1 MRTQF
6 IGLRKKDKNMNM
18 YKIPFIFAI
27 FIFLVVGCS
36 SEEICKESD
45 LVLINTKIYTANP
58 EEPDAEALAIKNGKF
73 SFIGSNSEAENFNC
87 GETKVLDLE
96 GSFVYPGFIDAH
108 AHLKGI
114 GYREMNLNLQGAESL
129 KSMLTQVTIH
139 SNKIQPGD
147 WVIGR
152 GWIEKKWPEGRFPT
166 LEELNAISSDK
177 PIALERAD
185 GHAIIVNSLAMKLA
199 GIDRNTPNPIGGKID
214 KDING
219 EPNGVLIDKAS
230 LLVESIIPKRTRA
243 DEKKAL
249 REGLYRTAKMGWT
262 QLQDA
267 GSPLSDLELLREIKS
282 EENLPVRIH
291 MYISDGEDAIKFIDS
306 GPYLDPEHILTARG
320 VKLYAD
326 GAIGSRGAAFFT
338 KYDDYET
345 KGFLIFQKEE
355 TMPKLIKA
363 LVNGIQ
369 IQTHAIGDLAN
380 SVTLDW
386 YQEAFK
392 AVSDANRMIIEP
404 RWRIEHSQNILPK
417 DQQRFADMKVI
428 ASMQPSHAIGDLHFA
443 HKRLGLDRLNNAYT
457 WRSLID
463 LGVVI
468 AGGSDAPVEIGDP
481 RIEFKAAIGRKDL
494 DGYYQDYWNLEESV
508 SREEALYMFTKW
520 AAYSVFEED
529 IKGTIEVGK
538 LADLTIFSK
547 DLMVIPE
554 EEIMS
559 SEVLMTIVDGRVVYS
574 K

>member
-1 MRTQF
+1 MNINKTQTF
-6 IGLRKKDKNMNM
+6 I
-18 YKIPFIFAI
+18 
-27 FIFLVVGCS
+27 LVIILFVTGCS
-36 SEEICKESD
+36 SEKTCIETD

-58 EEPDAEALAIKNGKF
+58 NNPTAEALAIKNGKF
-73 SFIGSNSEAENFNC
+73 VFIGTNTEAQNFNC
-87 GETKVLDLE
+87 GESKLLDLE

-114 GYREMNLNLQGAESL
+114 GYRELNLNLQGADSL

-139 SNKIQPGD
+139 ANKLPIGD

-152 GWIEKKWPEGRFPT
+152 GWIEKKWPEARFPT
-166 LEELNAISSDK
+166 LEELDAISSDK

-185 GHAIIVNSLAMKLA
+185 GHAIIVNSLALKLA
-199 GIDRNTPNPIGGKID
+199 GIDRDTSDPIGGKID

-219 EPNGVLIDKAS
+219 QPNGVLIDKAS
-230 LLVESIIPKRTRA
+230 LLVEKIIPKRSRQ
-243 DEKKAL
+243 DEKNAL
-249 REGLYRTAKMGWT
+249 KEGLYRTASMGWT
-262 QLQDA
+262 QLHDA
-267 GSPLSDLELLREIKS
+267 GSPLSDYELLEEIKE
-282 EENLPVRIH
+282 EENLPIRIQF
-291 MYISDGEDAIKFIDS
+291 YVSDGDEAIQFIET
-306 GPYLDPEHILTARG
+306 GPYLDPQHMLTARG

-326 GAIGSRGAAFFT
+326 GAIGSRGAAFFN

-386 YQEAFK
+386 YAEAFSS
-392 AVSDANRMIIEP
+392 VSEANRMIIEP
-404 RWRIEHSQNILPK
+404 RWRIEHSQNILPI
-417 DQQRFADMKVI
+417 DQQRFADLKVI

-443 HKRLGLDRLNNAYT
+443 HKRLGVDRLDNAYT

-494 DGYYQDYWNLEESV
+494 DGYYQDYWNLDESV

-559 SEVLMTIVDGRVVYS
+559 SQILMTVVDGRVVYS
-574 K
+574 R

>member
-1 MRTQF
+1 MNINKTQTF
-6 IGLRKKDKNMNM
+6 I
-18 YKIPFIFAI
+18 
-27 FIFLVVGCS
+27 LVIVLFVTGCS
-36 SEEICKESD
+36 SEKTCIESD
-45 LVLINTKIYTANP
+45 LVLVNTKIYTANP
-58 EEPDAEALAIKNGKF
+58 KNPTVEALAIKNGKF
-73 SFIGSNSEAENFNC
+73 VFIGSNTDAQNFNC
-87 GETKVLDLE
+87 GESKLLDLE

-114 GYREMNLNLQGAESL
+114 GYRELNLNLQGADSL

-139 SNKIQPGD
+139 ANKLPIGD

-152 GWIEKKWPEGRFPT
+152 GWIEKKWPEARFPT
-166 LEELNAISSDK
+166 LEELDAISSDK

-185 GHAIIVNSLAMKLA
+185 GHAIIVNSLALKLA
-199 GIDRNTPNPIGGKID
+199 GIDRDTSDPIGGKID

-230 LLVESIIPKRTRA
+230 LLVEKIIPKRSRQ
-243 DEKKAL
+243 DEKNAL
-249 REGLYRTAKMGWT
+249 KEGLYRTASMGWT
-262 QLQDA
+262 QLHDA
-267 GSPLSDLELLREIKS
+267 GSPLSDYELLEEIKE
-282 EENLPVRIH
+282 EENLPIRIQF
-291 MYISDGEDAIKFIDS
+291 YVSDGDEAIQFIET
-306 GPYLDPEHILTARG
+306 GPYLDPQHMLTARG

-326 GAIGSRGAAFFT
+326 GAIGSRGAAFFN

-380 SVTLDW
+380 SITLDW
-386 YQEAFK
+386 YAEAFSS
-392 AVSDANRMIIEP
+392 VSEANRMIIEP
-404 RWRIEHSQNILPK
+404 RWRIEHSQNILPI
-417 DQQRFADMKVI
+417 DQQRFADLKVI

-443 HKRLGLDRLNNAYT
+443 HKRLGVDRLDNAYT

-494 DGYYQDYWNLEESV
+494 DGYYQDYWNLDESV

-559 SEVLMTIVDGRVVYS
+559 SQILMTIVDGRVVYS

>member
-1 MRTQF
+1 MKSF
-6 IGLRKKDKNMNM
+6 
-18 YKIPFIFAI
+18 KIDTYLIIAI
-27 FIFLVVGCS
+27 IISGCS
-36 SEEICKESD
+36 TEEQCIDSD
-45 LVLINTKIYTANP
+45 LVIINTLIYTANQEDP
-58 EEPDAEALAIKNGKF
+58 IAEALAIKGNKLIYVGK
-73 SFIGSNSEAENFNC
+73 NSGVGNFNC
-87 GETKVLDLE
+87 GNSVVLDLKN
-96 GSFVYPGFIDAH
+96 SYVYPGFIDAH

-114 GYREMNLNLQGAESL
+114 GYRELDLNLQGADSL
-129 KSMLTQVTIH
+129 KSMLTQVQIH
-139 SNKIQPGD
+139 SNKVQSGN
-147 WVIGR
+147 WVVGR
-152 GWIEKKWPEGRFPT
+152 GWIEKKWPEARFPT
-166 LEELNAISSDK
+166 LEELDVISVDK

-185 GHAIIVNSLAMKLA
+185 GHAIIVNSLALQLA
-199 GIDRNTPNPIGGKID
+199 KIDRTTPDPIGGKID
-214 KDING
+214 KDKNG

-230 LLVESIIPKRTRA
+230 LLVESIIPKRSRLE
-243 DEKKAL
+243 EKVAL
-249 REGLYRTAKMGWT
+249 KEGLYRTARMGWT
-262 QLQDA
+262 QLHDA
-267 GSPLSDLELLREIKS
+267 GSPLSDYDLLEEIQD
-282 EENLPVRIH
+282 EEGLPVRIQF
-291 MYISDGEDAIKFIDS
+291 YVSDGDDALKFIDD
-306 GPYLDPEHILTARG
+306 GPYLDPEHMLTARG

-326 GAIGSRGAAFFT
+326 GAIGSRGAAFFN

-386 YQEAFK
+386 YEEAFNS
-392 AVSDANRMIIEP
+392 VSDANRMIIEP
-404 RWRIEHSQNILPK
+404 RWRIEHSQNILPA
-417 DQQRFADMKVI
+417 DQQRYSDLRVI

-443 HKRLGLDRLNNAYT
+443 HKRLGVDRLNNAYT

-463 LGVVI
+463 LGVIV

-494 DGYYQDYWNLEESV
+494 DGYYEDYWNLDEAV
-508 SREEALYMFTKW
+508 TREEALYMFTKW

-529 IKGTIEVGK
+529 VKGTIEVGK

-554 EEIMS
+554 DEIMS
-559 SEVLMTIVDGRVVYS
+559 SEVLMTIVNGRVVYS

>member
-1 MRTQF
+1 MNINKTQTF
-6 IGLRKKDKNMNM
+6 I
-18 YKIPFIFAI
+18 
-27 FIFLVVGCS
+27 LVIVLFVTGCS
-36 SEEICKESD
+36 SEKTCIESD
-45 LVLINTKIYTANP
+45 LVLVNTKIYTANP
-58 EEPDAEALAIKNGKF
+58 NNPTAEALAIKNGKF
-73 SFIGSNSEAENFNC
+73 VFIGTNTEAKNFNC
-87 GETKVLDLE
+87 GESKLLDLE

-114 GYREMNLNLQGAESL
+114 GYRELNLNLQGADSL

-139 SNKIQPGD
+139 ANKLPIGD

-152 GWIEKKWPEGRFPT
+152 GWIEKKWPEARFPT
-166 LEELNAISSDK
+166 LEELDAISSDK

-185 GHAIIVNSLAMKLA
+185 GHAIIVNSLALKLA
-199 GIDRNTPNPIGGKID
+199 GIDRDTSDPIGGKID

-230 LLVESIIPKRTRA
+230 LLVEKIIPKRSRQ
-243 DEKKAL
+243 DEKNAL
-249 REGLYRTAKMGWT
+249 MEGLYRTASMGWT
-262 QLQDA
+262 QLHDA
-267 GSPLSDLELLREIKS
+267 GSPLSDYELLEEIKE
-282 EENLPVRIH
+282 EENLPIRIQF
-291 MYISDGEDAIKFIDS
+291 YVSDGDEAIQFIET
-306 GPYLDPEHILTARG
+306 GPYLDPQHMLTARG

-326 GAIGSRGAAFFT
+326 GAIGSRGAAFFN

-386 YQEAFK
+386 YAEAFSS
-392 AVSDANRMIIEP
+392 VSEANRMIIEP
-404 RWRIEHSQNILPK
+404 RWRIEHSQNILPI
-417 DQQRFADMKVI
+417 DQQRFADLKVI

-443 HKRLGLDRLNNAYT
+443 HKRLGVDRLDNAYT

-494 DGYYQDYWNLEESV
+494 DGYYQDYWNLDESV
-508 SREEALYMFTKW
+508 SREEALYLFTKW

-559 SEVLMTIVDGRVVYS
+559 SQILMTIVDGRVVYS
-574 K
+574 R

>member
-1 MRTQF
+1 MNINKTQTF
-6 IGLRKKDKNMNM
+6 I
-18 YKIPFIFAI
+18 
-27 FIFLVVGCS
+27 LVIVLFVTGCS
-36 SEEICKESD
+36 SEKTCIESD
-45 LVLINTKIYTANP
+45 LVLVNTKIYTANP
-58 EEPDAEALAIKNGKF
+58 KNPTAEALAIKNGKF
-73 SFIGSNSEAENFNC
+73 VFIGTNTEAQNFNC
-87 GETKVLDLE
+87 GESKLLDLE

-114 GYREMNLNLQGAESL
+114 GYRELNLNLQGADSL

-139 SNKIQPGD
+139 ANKLPIGD

-152 GWIEKKWPEGRFPT
+152 GWIEKKWPEARFPT
-166 LEELNAISSDK
+166 LEELDAISSDK

-185 GHAIIVNSLAMKLA
+185 GHAIIVNSLALKLA
-199 GIDRNTPNPIGGKID
+199 GIDRDTSDPIGGKID

-230 LLVESIIPKRTRA
+230 LLVEKIIPKRSRQ
-243 DEKKAL
+243 DEKNAL
-249 REGLYRTAKMGWT
+249 KEGLYRTASMGWT
-262 QLQDA
+262 QLHDA
-267 GSPLSDLELLREIKS
+267 GSPLSDYELLEEIKE
-282 EENLPVRIH
+282 EENLPIRIQF
-291 MYISDGEDAIKFIDS
+291 YVSDGDEAIQFIET
-306 GPYLDPEHILTARG
+306 GPYLDSQHMLTARG

-326 GAIGSRGAAFFT
+326 GAIGSRGAAFFN

-386 YQEAFK
+386 YAEAFSS
-392 AVSDANRMIIEP
+392 VSEANRMIIEP
-404 RWRIEHSQNILPK
+404 RWRIEHSQNILPI
-417 DQQRFADMKVI
+417 DQQRFADLKVI

-443 HKRLGLDRLNNAYT
+443 HKRLGVDRLDNAYT

-494 DGYYQDYWNLEESV
+494 DGYYQDYWNLDESV

-559 SEVLMTIVDGRVVYS
+559 SQILMTIVDGRVVYS

>member
-1 MRTQF
+1 MNINKTQTF
-6 IGLRKKDKNMNM
+6 I
-18 YKIPFIFAI
+18 
-27 FIFLVVGCS
+27 LVIVLFVTGCS
-36 SEEICKESD
+36 SEKTCIESD

-58 EEPDAEALAIKNGKF
+58 NNPTAEALAIKNGKF
-73 SFIGSNSEAENFNC
+73 VFIGTNTEAQNFNC
-87 GETKVLDLE
+87 GESKLLDLE

-114 GYREMNLNLQGAESL
+114 GYRELNLNLQGADSL

-139 SNKIQPGD
+139 ANKLPIGD

-152 GWIEKKWPEGRFPT
+152 GWIEKKWPEARFPT
-166 LEELNAISSDK
+166 LEELDAISSDK

-185 GHAIIVNSLAMKLA
+185 GHAIIVNSLALKLA
-199 GIDRNTPNPIGGKID
+199 GIDRDTSDPIGGKID

-230 LLVESIIPKRTRA
+230 LLVEKIIPKRSRQ
-243 DEKKAL
+243 DEKNAL
-249 REGLYRTAKMGWT
+249 KEGLYRTASMGWT
-262 QLQDA
+262 QLHDA
-267 GSPLSDLELLREIKS
+267 GSPLSDYELLEEIK
-282 EENLPVRIH
+282 EEESLPIRIQF
-291 MYISDGEDAIKFIDS
+291 YVSDGDEAIQFIET
-306 GPYLDPEHILTARG
+306 GPYLDPQHMLTARG

-326 GAIGSRGAAFFT
+326 GAIGSRGAAFFN

-380 SVTLDW
+380 NVTLDW
-386 YQEAFK
+386 YAEAFSS
-392 AVSDANRMIIEP
+392 VSEANRMIIEP
-404 RWRIEHSQNILPK
+404 RWRIEHSQNILPI
-417 DQQRFADMKVI
+417 DQQRFADLKVI

-443 HKRLGLDRLNNAYT
+443 HKRLGVDRLDNAYT

-494 DGYYQDYWNLEESV
+494 DGYYQDYWNLDESV

-559 SEVLMTIVDGRVVYS
+559 SQILMTIVDGRVVYS

>member
-1 MRTQF
+1 MNINKTQTF
-6 IGLRKKDKNMNM
+6 I
-18 YKIPFIFAI
+18 
-27 FIFLVVGCS
+27 LVIVLFVTGCS
-36 SEEICKESD
+36 SEKTCIESD

-58 EEPDAEALAIKNGKF
+58 NNPTAEALAIKNGKF
-73 SFIGSNSEAENFNC
+73 VFIGTNTEAQNFNC
-87 GETKVLDLE
+87 GESKLLDLE

-114 GYREMNLNLQGAESL
+114 GYRELNLNLQGADSL

-139 SNKIQPGD
+139 ANKLPIGD

-152 GWIEKKWPEGRFPT
+152 GWIEKKWPEARFPT
-166 LEELNAISSDK
+166 LEELDAISSDK

-185 GHAIIVNSLAMKLA
+185 GHAIIVNSLALKLA
-199 GIDRNTPNPIGGKID
+199 GIDRDTSDPIGGKID

-230 LLVESIIPKRTRA
+230 LLVEKIIPKRSRQ
-243 DEKKAL
+243 DEKNAL
-249 REGLYRTAKMGWT
+249 KEGLYRTASMGWT
-262 QLQDA
+262 QLHDA
-267 GSPLSDLELLREIKS
+267 GSPLSDYELLEEIK
-282 EENLPVRIH
+282 EEESLPIRIQF
-291 MYISDGEDAIKFIDS
+291 YVSDGDEAIQFIET
-306 GPYLDPEHILTARG
+306 GPYLDPQHMLTARG

-326 GAIGSRGAAFFT
+326 GAIGSRGAAFFN

-386 YQEAFK
+386 YAEAFSS
-392 AVSDANRMIIEP
+392 VSEANRMIIEP
-404 RWRIEHSQNILPK
+404 RWRIEHSQNILPI
-417 DQQRFADMKVI
+417 DQQRFADLKVI

-443 HKRLGLDRLNNAYT
+443 HKRLGVDRLDNAYT

-494 DGYYQDYWNLEESV
+494 DGYYQDYWNLDESV

-559 SEVLMTIVDGRVVYS
+559 SQILMTIVDGRVVYS

>member
-1 MRTQF
+1 MNINKTKTF
-6 IGLRKKDKNMNM
+6 I
-18 YKIPFIFAI
+18 
-27 FIFLVVGCS
+27 LVIVLFVTGCS
-36 SEEICKESD
+36 SEKTCIESD

-58 EEPDAEALAIKNGKF
+58 NNPTAEALAIKNGKF
-73 SFIGSNSEAENFNC
+73 VFIGTNTEAQNFNC
-87 GETKVLDLE
+87 GESKLLDLE

-114 GYREMNLNLQGAESL
+114 GYRELNLNLQGADSL

-139 SNKIQPGD
+139 ANKLPIGD

-152 GWIEKKWPEGRFPT
+152 GWIEKKWPEARFPT
-166 LEELNAISSDK
+166 LEELDAISSDK

-185 GHAIIVNSLAMKLA
+185 GHAIIVNSLALKLA
-199 GIDRNTPNPIGGKID
+199 GIDRDTSDPIGGKID

-230 LLVESIIPKRTRA
+230 LLVEKIIPKRSRQ
-243 DEKKAL
+243 DEKNAL
-249 REGLYRTAKMGWT
+249 KEGLYRTASMGWT
-262 QLQDA
+262 QLHDA
-267 GSPLSDLELLREIKS
+267 GSPLSDYELLEEIKE
-282 EENLPVRIH
+282 EENLPIRIQF
-291 MYISDGEDAIKFIDS
+291 YVSDGDEAIQFIET
-306 GPYLDPEHILTARG
+306 GPYLDSQHMLTARG

-326 GAIGSRGAAFFT
+326 GAIGSRGAAFFN

-386 YQEAFK
+386 YAEAFSS
-392 AVSDANRMIIEP
+392 VSEANRMIIEP
-404 RWRIEHSQNILPK
+404 RWRIEHSQNILPI
-417 DQQRFADMKVI
+417 DQQRFADLKVI

-443 HKRLGLDRLNNAYT
+443 HKRLGVDRLDNAYT

-494 DGYYQDYWNLEESV
+494 DGYYQDYWNLDESV

-559 SEVLMTIVDGRVVYS
+559 SQILMTIVDGRVVYS

>member
-1 MRTQF
+1 MNINKTQ
-6 IGLRKKDKNMNM
+6 
-18 YKIPFIFAI
+18 I
-27 FIFLVVGCS
+27 FILVIVLFVTGCS
-36 SEEICKESD
+36 SEKTCIESD
-45 LVLINTKIYTANP
+45 LVLVNTKIYTANP
-58 EEPDAEALAIKNGKF
+58 KNPTAEALAIKNGKF
-73 SFIGSNSEAENFNC
+73 VFIGTNTEAQNFNC
-87 GETKVLDLE
+87 GESKLLDLE

-114 GYREMNLNLQGAESL
+114 GYRELNLNLQGADSL

-139 SNKIQPGD
+139 ANKLQIGE

-152 GWIEKKWPEGRFPT
+152 GWIEKKWPEARFPT
-166 LEELNAISSDK
+166 LEELDAISSDK

-185 GHAIIVNSLAMKLA
+185 GHAIIVNSLALKLA
-199 GIDRNTPNPIGGKID
+199 GIDRDTSDPIGGKID

-230 LLVESIIPKRTRA
+230 LLVEKLIPKRSRQ
-243 DEKKAL
+243 DEKNAL
-249 REGLYRTAKMGWT
+249 KEGLYRTASMGWT
-262 QLQDA
+262 QLHDA
-267 GSPLSDLELLREIKS
+267 GSPLSDYELLEEIKE
-282 EENLPVRIH
+282 EENLPIRIQF
-291 MYISDGEDAIKFIDS
+291 YVSDGDEAIQFIET
-306 GPYLDPEHILTARG
+306 GPYLDPQHMLTARG

-326 GAIGSRGAAFFT
+326 GAIGSRGAAFFN

-380 SVTLDW
+380 SITLDW
-386 YQEAFK
+386 YAEAFSS
-392 AVSDANRMIIEP
+392 VSEANRMIIEP
-404 RWRIEHSQNILPK
+404 RWRIEHSQNILPI
-417 DQQRFADMKVI
+417 DQQRFADLKVI

-443 HKRLGLDRLNNAYT
+443 HKRLGVDRLDNAYT

-494 DGYYQDYWNLEESV
+494 DGYYQDYWNLDESV

-559 SEVLMTIVDGRVVYS
+559 SQILMTIVDGRVVYS
-574 K
+574 R

>member
-1 MRTQF
+1 MNINKTQTF
-6 IGLRKKDKNMNM
+6 ILV
-18 YKIPFIFAI
+18 
-27 FIFLVVGCS
+27 IFLFVTGCS
-36 SEEICKESD
+36 SEKTCIESD

-58 EEPDAEALAIKNGKF
+58 NNPTAEALAIKNGKF
-73 SFIGSNSEAENFNC
+73 VFIGTNTEAQNFNC
-87 GETKVLDLE
+87 GESKLLDLE

-114 GYREMNLNLQGAESL
+114 GYRELNLNLQGADSL

-139 SNKIQPGD
+139 ANKLPIGD

-152 GWIEKKWPEGRFPT
+152 GWIEKKWPEARFPT
-166 LEELNAISSDK
+166 IEELDAISSDK

-185 GHAIIVNSLAMKLA
+185 GHAIIVNSLALKLA
-199 GIDRNTPNPIGGKID
+199 GIDRDTSDPIGGKID

-230 LLVESIIPKRTRA
+230 LLVEKIIPKRSRQ
-243 DEKKAL
+243 DEKNAL
-249 REGLYRTAKMGWT
+249 KEGLYRTASMGWT
-262 QLQDA
+262 QLHDA
-267 GSPLSDLELLREIKS
+267 GSPLSDYELLEEIKE
-282 EENLPVRIH
+282 EENLPIRIQF
-291 MYISDGEDAIKFIDS
+291 YVSDGDEAIQFIET
-306 GPYLDPEHILTARG
+306 GPYLDPQHMLTARG

-326 GAIGSRGAAFFT
+326 GAIGSRGAAFFN

-386 YQEAFK
+386 YAEAFSS
-392 AVSDANRMIIEP
+392 VSEANRMIIEP
-404 RWRIEHSQNILPK
+404 RWRIEHSQNILPI
-417 DQQRFADMKVI
+417 DQQRFADLKVI

-443 HKRLGLDRLNNAYT
+443 HKRLGVDRLDNAYT

-494 DGYYQDYWNLEESV
+494 DGYYQDYWNLDESV

-559 SEVLMTIVDGRVVYS
+559 SQILMTIVDGRVVYS

>member
-1 MRTQF
+1 MNINKTQ
-6 IGLRKKDKNMNM
+6 
-18 YKIPFIFAI
+18 I
-27 FIFLVVGCS
+27 FILVIVLFVTGCS
-36 SEEICKESD
+36 SEKTCIESD

-58 EEPDAEALAIKNGKF
+58 NNPTAEALAIKNGKF
-73 SFIGSNSEAENFNC
+73 VFIGTNTEAQNFNC
-87 GETKVLDLE
+87 GESKLLDLE

-114 GYREMNLNLQGAESL
+114 GYRELNLNLQGADSL

-139 SNKIQPGD
+139 ANKLPIGD

-152 GWIEKKWPEGRFPT
+152 GWIEKKWPEARFPT
-166 LEELNAISSDK
+166 LEELDAISSDK

-185 GHAIIVNSLAMKLA
+185 GHAIIVNSLALKLA
-199 GIDRNTPNPIGGKID
+199 GIDRDTSDPIGGKID

-230 LLVESIIPKRTRA
+230 LLVEKIIPKRSRQ
-243 DEKKAL
+243 DEKNAL
-249 REGLYRTAKMGWT
+249 KEGLYRTASMGWT
-262 QLQDA
+262 QLHDA
-267 GSPLSDLELLREIKS
+267 GSPLSDYELLEEIKE
-282 EENLPVRIH
+282 EENLPIRIQF
-291 MYISDGEDAIKFIDS
+291 YVSDGDEAIQFIET
-306 GPYLDPEHILTARG
+306 GPYLDPQHMLTARG

-326 GAIGSRGAAFFT
+326 GAIGSRGAAFFN

-386 YQEAFK
+386 YAEAFSS
-392 AVSDANRMIIEP
+392 VSEANRMIIEP
-404 RWRIEHSQNILPK
+404 RWRIEHSQNILPI
-417 DQQRFADMKVI
+417 DQQRFADLKVI

-443 HKRLGLDRLNNAYT
+443 HKRLGVDRLDNAYT

-494 DGYYQDYWNLEESV
+494 DGYYQDYWNLDESV

-529 IKGTIEVGK
+529 IKGTVEVGK

-559 SEVLMTIVDGRVVYS
+559 SQILMTIVDGRVVYS

>member
-1 MRTQF
+1 MNINKTQTF
-6 IGLRKKDKNMNM
+6 I
-18 YKIPFIFAI
+18 
-27 FIFLVVGCS
+27 LVIVLFVTGCS
-36 SEEICKESD
+36 SEKTCIESD
-45 LVLINTKIYTANP
+45 LVLVNTKIYTANP
-58 EEPDAEALAIKNGKF
+58 KNPTAEALAIKNGKF
-73 SFIGSNSEAENFNC
+73 VFIGTNTEAQNFNC
-87 GETKVLDLE
+87 GESKLLDLE

-114 GYREMNLNLQGAESL
+114 GYRELNLNLQGADSL

-139 SNKIQPGD
+139 ANKLPIGD

-152 GWIEKKWPEGRFPT
+152 GWIEKKWPEARFPT
-166 LEELNAISSDK
+166 LEELDAISSDK

-185 GHAIIVNSLAMKLA
+185 GHAIIVNSLALKLA
-199 GIDRNTPNPIGGKID
+199 GIDRDTSDPIGGKID

-230 LLVESIIPKRTRA
+230 LLVEKIIPKRSRQ
-243 DEKKAL
+243 DEKNAL
-249 REGLYRTAKMGWT
+249 KKGLYRTASMGWT
-262 QLQDA
+262 QLHDA
-267 GSPLSDLELLREIKS
+267 GSPLSDYELLEEIKE
-282 EENLPVRIH
+282 EENLPIRIQF
-291 MYISDGEDAIKFIDS
+291 YVSDGDEAIQFIET
-306 GPYLDPEHILTARG
+306 GPYLDPQHMLTARG

-326 GAIGSRGAAFFT
+326 GAIGSRGAAFFN

-345 KGFLIFQKEE
+345 KGFLIFQKGE

-386 YQEAFK
+386 YAEAFSS
-392 AVSDANRMIIEP
+392 VSEANRMIIEP
-404 RWRIEHSQNILPK
+404 RWRIEHSQNILPI
-417 DQQRFADMKVI
+417 DQQRFADLKVI

-443 HKRLGLDRLNNAYT
+443 HKRLGVDRLDNAYT

-494 DGYYQDYWNLEESV
+494 DGYYQDYWNLDESV

-529 IKGTIEVGK
+529 IKGTVEVGK

-554 EEIMS
+554 EQIMS
-559 SEVLMTIVDGRVVYS
+559 SQILMTIVDGRVVYS